1 MPLRCEFLRR
11 EKGETM
17 PTLTIEDIRN
27 NPWNVITNPLPE
39 FPSEILLEV
48 AYRAAE
54 YCFRSEYELMEAARH
69 RRYIPSWF
77 NTDEI
82 LPDAHEDS
90 EDRYLRSLD
99 KYDEIRA
106 RFETEFIDVT
116 EDNDVEEVRI
126 SMMRRVLRRVQ
137 GWLSRSE

>member
-1 MPLRCEFLRR
+1 MNLWKQPAT
-11 EKGETM
+11 G
-17 PTLTIEDIRN
+17 D
-27 NPWNVITNPLPE
+27 
-39 FPSEILLEV
+39 
-48 AYRAAE
+48 
-54 YCFRSEYELMEAARH
+54 
-69 RRYIPSWF
+69 YIPSWF

-116 EDNDVEEVRI
+116 EDNDVEEARI
-126 SMMRRVLRRVQ
+126 SRIRRVLRRVQ
-137 GWLSRSE
+137 DGYRGASDPRE